1 MRGFSLLNVIFL
13 AGLLLS
19 VRVMVAGVERG
30 VSAGQSIVRARWAML
45 AGAATLGG
53 FVGSIVARTTVT
65 SLTLWGSV
73 FVSALI
79 GAWSARSLVRRA
91 AAMPVSDHEFDPRYE
106 LQGVPAT
113 VVQAIPADGDGLV
126 RLPSGVVPGDV
137 AIPARSLDGVPLER
151 GIEVGVERIDGG
163 VAFVEAWT
171 AIEAR
176 L

>member
-1 MRGFSLLNVIFL
+1 MRGFSLFNAVFL

-30 VSAGQSIVRARWAML
+30 VSTGQSVVRARWAML

-53 FVGSIVARTTVT
+53 FVGSVLTRTGVPDIV
-65 SLTLWGSV
+65 LWGSV
-73 FVSALI
+73 LSGVLV

-91 AAMPVSDHEFDPRYE
+91 AAMPVSDHESDPRFE

-126 RLPSGVVPGDV
+126 RLPRGAVPGD
-137 AIPARSLDGVPLER
+137 APLRARSVDGAAIES
-151 GIEVGVERIDGG
+151 GMEVGVDRIDDG
-163 VAFVEAWT
+163 VAFVEAWA